1 MRQGPENE
9 IDFRGGAQMKNI
21 GGALKERLLSMIG
34 AMGEHPE
41 RYAKDPGR
49 DFTRRRSLT
58 LPTLMS
64 LILTM
69 DEKSMWKGLLGYF
82 QNGIDTPSASAFV
95 QQRKKL
101 LPQAFEDLFHRFTDT
116 LSARKK
122 FQGYRLLAVD
132 GTSLKSM
139 SYP

>member
-1 MRQGPENE
+1 
-9 IDFRGGAQMKNI
+9 
-21 GGALKERLLSMIG
+21 
-34 AMGEHPE
+34 
-41 RYAKDPGR
+41 
-49 DFTRRRSLT
+49 
-58 LPTLMS
+58 MS

-122 FQGYRLLAVD
+122 FHGYRLLAVD
-132 GTSLKSM
+132 GTSLKFRSLRRIRYFQPAC
-139 SYP
+139 SKWVKLLYAS